1 MNKIFVYGTLKKHH
15 PNFKIISSGVFCG
28 VGRLPKSNNF
38 RMVSMGSFP
47 ALIQAGNNTPQ
58 EINGEIW
65 DVDDDVFK
73 NVDYLEG
80 YPTFYNRDKYI
91 ILDSKDNE
99 HTCWTY
105 FLPEDKHTDQLKNVQ
120 GGLWLGY
127 KDSLYGSGD
136 FIDGIRDAI

>member
-1 MNKIFVYGTLKKHH
+1 MNKIFVYGTLKKHQ
-15 PNFKIISSGVFCG
+15 PNFAIIKSGVFCG

-65 DVDDDVFK
+65 DVDDESFK

-80 YPTFYNRDKYI
+80 YPSFYEREQFT
-91 ILDSKDNE
+91 ILDSADKK
-99 HTCWTY
+99 HTCWAY
-105 FLPEDKHTDQLKNVQ
+105 FIPDELSTKELTSVDNGTWYGYEDSVYGV
-120 GGLWLGY
+120 GGMDY
-127 KDSLYGSGD
+127 S
-136 FIDGIRDAI
+136 A

>member
-1 MNKIFVYGTLKKHH
+1 MNKIFVYGTLKQHQ
-15 PNFKIISSGVFCG
+15 PNFAIIKNGVFCG

-47 ALIQAGNNTPQ
+47 ALIEAGNNTPQ

-65 DVDDDVFK
+65 DVDDESFK

-80 YPTFYNRDKYI
+80 YPTFYAREQFN
-91 ILDSKDNE
+91 ILDSADRE

-105 FLPEDKHTDQLKNVQ
+105 FIPDELSTKELTSVDNGTWYGYEDSAYGV
-120 GGLWLGY
+120 GGMDY
-127 KDSLYGSGD
+127 S
-136 FIDGIRDAI
+136 A

>member
-1 MNKIFVYGTLKKHH
+1 MNKIFVYGTLKQHQ
-15 PNFKIISSGVFCG
+15 PNFALIKNGIFCG

-47 ALIQAGNNTPQ
+47 ALIEVGNNTPQ

-65 DVDDDVFK
+65 DVDDESFK

-80 YPTFYNRDKYI
+80 YPTFYAREQFT
-91 ILDSKDNE
+91 ILDSAGRE

-105 FLPEDKHTDQLKNVQ
+105 FIPDELATRELKSVDNGTWYGYNDPAYGIAGTD
-120 GGLWLGY
+120 Y
-127 KDSLYGSGD
+127 
-136 FIDGIRDAI
+136 RA

>member
-1 MNKIFVYGTLKKHH
+1 MNKIFVYGTLKKHQ
-15 PNFKIISSGVFCG
+15 PNFAIIKSGVFCG

-65 DVDDDVFK
+65 DVDDESFK

-80 YPTFYNRDKYI
+80 YPSFYEREQFT
-91 ILDSKDNE
+91 ILDSADRE
-99 HTCWTY
+99 HTCWAY
-105 FLPEDKHTDQLKNVQ
+105 FIPDELSTKELTSVDNGT
-120 GGLWLGY
+120 WYGY
-127 KDSLYGSGD
+127 KDSVYGVGGMDYS
-136 FIDGIRDAI
+136 A